1 MTYADPAERQELIS
15 GLRALA
21 GFLESNP
28 DVPAP
33 AYTDVL
39 VFPPSA
45 SDEENRREVDVIAS
59 LIGSESRTYSS
70 HRHYATSRQFGPV
83 EYRAVAIP
91 ADETRSSEQ

>member
-1 MTYADPAERQELIS
+1 MTYADDSERPELIA

-33 AYTDVL
+33 KYTDVL
-39 VFPPSA
+39 VFPPYD
-45 SDEENRREVDVIAS
+45 SDEEKRREIDLIAS
-59 LIGSESRTYSS
+59 CIDSKTETSCGHYIASR
-70 HRHYATSRQFGPV
+70 RFGAV

-91 ADETRSSEQ
+91 ASETRED

>member
-1 MTYADPAERQELIS
+1 MTYADPTERQALIS

-21 GFLESNP
+21 DFLESNP

-45 SDEENRREVDVIAS
+45 PDGENRREVNVIAS
-59 LIGSESRTYSS
+59 LIGSETRTYSS

-91 ADETRSSEQ
+91 ADENKEQ